1 MKAPNLAPPGD
12 TDYLVLYG
20 SHAHGTATATSDE
33 DWRGVYRL
41 PNDAFLGLDTPPRT
55 WTAAPDVV
63 MWELGHFCQLLLGGN
78 PNIVGL
84 LSVPGYCI
92 DRETTIIA
100 ELRLGR
106 SKFVTRRMG
115 AAYLG
120 WIETEFRHADIPA
133 KRLSHIPRLYWE
145 LVGAVETGIVPVRLA
160 GSALDYVMAVKRGE
174 VSRAEVE
181 DLVVPELEH
190 LWTIVKDLPES
201 PRAWVQELLLAA
213 RHGEL

>member
-78 PNIVGL
+78 PNIVEELKKGKKL
-84 LSVPGYCI
+84 GDRDYKVHLDGYNQLDMLTGKGVDWI
-92 DRETTIIA
+92 RWISAPPVRI
-100 ELRLGR
+100 RP
-106 SKFVTRRMG
+106 
-115 AAYLG
+115 AA
-120 WIETEFRHADIPA
+120 RPA
-133 KRLSHIPRLYWE
+133 K
-145 LVGAVETGIVPVRLA
+145 TGSMTVYAMCSNNIVT
-160 GSALDYVMAVKRGE
+160 E
-174 VSRAEVE
+174 
-181 DLVVPELEH
+181 
-190 LWTIVKDLPES
+190 
-201 PRAWVQELLLAA
+201 
-213 RHGEL
+213 